1 MKKLNKTNK
10 ITLILAS
17 GLLFGTIGALVGEE
31 NANILTSILLLI
43 LGFLITVSTI
53 LIKFDRE

>member
-1 MKKLNKTNK
+1 MKKLNKMNK

-53 LIKFDRE
+53 LMKFDRE